1 LKYLNPKYLLILIVK
16 VYRFA
21 ISPLL
26 PDACR
31 HYPTCS
37 EYAVTAL
44 EKHGAIKG
52 TYLAVVRVLKCN
64 PFFKGG
70 YDPVPECFPHNKS
83 FHK

>member
-1 LKYLNPKYLLILIVK
+1 LKYLRPKYLLILIVK
-16 VYRFA
+16 VYKLVL
-21 ISPLL
+21 SPIL

-37 EYAVTAL
+37 EYAVLAL

-52 TYLAVVRVLKCN
+52 TYLAAIRILKCN

-70 YDPVPECFPHNKS
+70 YDPVP
-83 FHK
+83 